1 MHPALFWAL
10 GDIAVNQTKIA
21 ALREVNK
28 QRKRML
34 YSMVTGAEDQSCC
47 VGSVSVTSWSCAKL
61 CMGLSEKGEREGVSC
76 WSRTILSKIVREG
89 LN

>member
-10 GDIAVNQTKIA
+10 GDIAVNQTKIP

-34 YSMVTGAEDQSCC
+34 Y
-47 VGSVSVTSWSCAKL
+47 
-61 CMGLSEKGEREGVSC
+61 
-76 WSRTILSKIVREG
+76 
-89 LN
+89 